1 LYFLSS
7 CVKIKQEVKELNVLF
22 VCTGNTCRSPMAEA
36 LARKMGEEQGIKLIT
51 DSAGIY
57 ADSGDAASREA
68 VEVLKDRYGID
79 LSAHRSKPLTRER
92 IGWADLVVGIT
103 ENHARLICQA
113 FGGEGKTVS
122 MPQDVGDPFGGS
134 LATYE
139 ACARRIRQGLLTL
152 AERGMLH
159 D

>member
-1 LYFLSS
+1 M
-7 CVKIKQEVKELNVLF
+7 NVLF

-36 LARKMGEEQGIKLIT
+36 LARKMGEEKHIKLMA

-57 ADSGDAASREA
+57 ADAGDAASREA
-68 VEVLKDRYGID
+68 VEVLREKYGID
-79 LSAHRSKPLTRER
+79 LSSHRSKPLTLER
-92 IGWADLVVGIT
+92 IEWADLVVGIT

-139 ACARRIRQGLLTL
+139 ICAERILQGLLDL
-152 AERGMLH
+152 EKRGILH